1 MLQAFN
7 DRIRN
12 SPWLGYAIVTAIS
25 IPFALWGIQAYV
37 SGPDASVAAEVNGSE
52 ITAAALDQRVSQQ
65 RRTLRERLGELP
77 PGFSDSLLRQ
87 QALESLITRELLR
100 QAAADANLRVDDARL
115 ARRIQQQSMFQSDG
129 RFDRQRYERTL
140 AQAGLSPTQY
150 EARIRQQYRVEQLR
164 DGIGE
169 TGFALADE
177 SRRIARLQAQERRVS
192 LIRRTRAAVE
202 AQVEVDEEALRSY
215 YREHE
220 DAFRTPARVRVAY
233 LELDLEALAEQ
244 IEVSE
249 EEVRSEFRANE
260 ERYRGQ
266 EARAAA
272 HILIEVPGDA
282 AEEAVREARAEA
294 ERLRERITGGAGFAS
309 LAREHSDDTGSASQ
323 GGELGYIARGT
334 MGEAFEQAL
343 FSLEEPGAVSEPVR
357 TDYGFHLVKL
367 LDVREAQ
374 GRSFAEARAE
384 IERELRTRRA
394 ERLFY
399 DRVEV
404 LRNTTYENPGTL
416 EPAADTTG
424 LEIRR
429 SDWFTRAEGEGI
441 ASAEAVREAAFS
453 EEVLG
458 ERRNSDLIELGQ
470 RRVAVVRVTEH
481 RPPEARPFEEVRDTV
496 VERVRAQRVD
506 ERLRAWSEEVVA
518 GLRDGRD
525 PAAFTD
531 DGSELRELGWIT
543 EADGDVAGPVR
554 RAAFELPPP
563 RDGGA
568 GYRAVALGEGD
579 RGVVIV
585 SGFRLPEVG
594 EEQVRTA
601 RQRLQE
607 ALTSGELQAWVAA
620 LREQA
625 DIERNQRVLE
635 R

>member
-12 SPWLGYAIVTAIS
+12 SPWLGYAIVIAIS

-37 SGPDASVAAEVNGSE
+37 SGPDASVAAEVNGTE
-52 ITAAALDQRVSQQ
+52 ITAAMLDQRVSQQ
-65 RRTLRERLGELP
+65 RRMLRERLDEIP
-77 PGFSDSLLRQ
+77 PEFSEGLLRQ
-87 QALESLITRELLR
+87 QALETLITRELLR

-129 RFDRQRYERTL
+129 RFDRQLYERTL
-140 AQAGLSPTQY
+140 AQAGMSPTQY
-150 EARIRQQYRVEQLR
+150 EARVREQYRVEQLR
-164 DGIGE
+164 GGIGE
-169 TGFALADE
+169 TGFTLADE
-177 SRRIARLQAQERRVS
+177 SRRIARLQAQERRVG
-192 LIRRTRAAVE
+192 LLRRARAAVE
-202 AQVEVDEEALRSY
+202 ARVEVDEAALRSY
-215 YREHE
+215 YREHT
-220 DAFRTPARVRVAY
+220 DAFQTPARVRVAY
-233 LELDLEALAEQ
+233 VELDLEALGEQ

-249 EEVRSEFRANE
+249 EEVRSEFRASE
-260 ERYRGQ
+260 ERSRGEEAREAAHILVEVPDDAPEEARQ
-266 EARAAA
+266 EARAQ
-272 HILIEVPGDA
+272 
-282 AEEAVREARAEA
+282 A
-294 ERLRERITGGAGFAS
+294 ERLHERLVEGDDFTA
-309 LAREHSDDTGSASQ
+309 LAREHSDDSGSASQ
-323 GGELGYIARGT
+323 GGELGYITRGT
-334 MGEAFEQAL
+334 MAEAFEQAL
-343 FSLEEPGAVSEPVR
+343 FSLEEPGTVSEPVR
-357 TDYGFHLVKL
+357 TEYGFHLVKL
-367 LDVREAQ
+367 LDVRAAQ
-374 GRSFAEARAE
+374 EQSSAEARAE

-404 LRNTTYENPGTL
+404 LRNATYENPGTL
-416 EPAADTTG
+416 EPAADATG

-453 EEVLG
+453 EEVLE
-458 ERRNSDLIELGQ
+458 ERRNSDLLELGQ
-470 RRVAVVRVTEH
+470 RRVSVVRAIEH
-481 RPPEARPFEEVRDTV
+481 RPQEARPFEEVRDTV
-496 VERVRAQRVD
+496 AERVREQRVD

-525 PAAFTD
+525 PSAFTD
-531 DGSELRELGWIT
+531 DGSELRDLGWVT
-543 EADGDVAGPVR
+543 EADGDIAGPVR
-554 RAAFELPPP
+554 RAAFDQPPP

-568 GYRAVALGEGD
+568 TYRAVGLDGGD

-585 SGFRLPEVG
+585 SGLRLPDVG

-601 RQRLQE
+601 RERLQE
-607 ALTSGELQAWVAA
+607 ALTRGELQAWVAA